1 MKDSLSVVVGTRKH
15 DISGLTHTVK
25 FGASIE
31 PRVFETKKQKDL
43 IVRRTT

>member
-1 MKDSLSVVVGTRKH
+1 MKDSLSVLTV
-15 DISGLTHTVK
+15 SGLTHTVK